1 MLKQQR
7 FRSEKQN
14 AFNEEVNKIV
24 LSSKDDKKIPE
35 QVEIQ

>member
-14 AFNEEVNKIV
+14 VFNKEINKIV
-24 LSSKDDKKIPE
+24 LSPKDDEKIPE

>member
-14 AFNEEVNKIV
+14 VFNKEINKI
-24 LSSKDDKKIPE
+24 LSPKDDEKIPE
-35 QVEIQ
+35 QVEI